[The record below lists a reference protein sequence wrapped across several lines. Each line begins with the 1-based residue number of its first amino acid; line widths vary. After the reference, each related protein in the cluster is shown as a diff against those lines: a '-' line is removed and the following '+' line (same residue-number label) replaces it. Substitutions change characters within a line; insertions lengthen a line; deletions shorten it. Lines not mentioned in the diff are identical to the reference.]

1 VEDLCEDLDLF
12 EDWDFWIR
20 VSRHFRFLHID
31 KVTAEYRFYGAADAE
46 ESHRKK
52 YRYDKARATVFDRSH
67 LFLDGEAWVNFLNN
81 GSAGKFRE
89 DALLARVRLAG
100 LKDRLKCYEKSVL
113 EKEEE
118 LRTLK
123 SLYDAQ
129 LMRNGSLKRGHVG
142 FQMKPESIQRNSA
155 YKVWKKIVRLIRG

>member
-1 VEDLCEDLDLF
+1 M
-12 EDWDFWIR
+12 
-20 VSRHFRFLHID
+20 
-31 KVTAEYRFYGAADAE
+31 
-46 ESHRKK
+46 
-52 YRYDKARATVFDRSH
+52 
-67 LFLDGEAWVNFLNN
+67 
-81 GSAGKFRE
+81 
-89 DALLARVRLAG
+89 ARVRLAG